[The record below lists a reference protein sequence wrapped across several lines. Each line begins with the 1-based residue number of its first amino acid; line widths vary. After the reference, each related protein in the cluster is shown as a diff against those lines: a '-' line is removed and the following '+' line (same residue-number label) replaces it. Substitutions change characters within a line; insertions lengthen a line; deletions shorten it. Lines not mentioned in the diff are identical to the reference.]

1 MIRSVKSNKELLL
14 ERVTEP
20 GEYTG
25 NPLRRGIARK
35 NDYKGDEFAYGK
47 DDIICKRQR
56 KFIT

>member
-1 MIRSVKSNKELLL
+1 M

-25 NPLRRGIARK
+25 KPLRRGIARK

-56 KFIT
+56 KYIT